1 MRYGAIPIVRKT
13 GGMYVLQ
20 LLSLNHYSPLPSN
33 SLHSAYTRM
42 KWAQDLT
49 DLSCVPQ
56 GSTTLSLTWTMTRNG
71 PGLEA
76 LSQTGSALM
85 ELTTMVST
93 MLWIG
98 TQSHRACFSEL
109 SNSILIVAPSWWCSI
124 SGRSLLGSTPGT
136 GSTPSARGSWS
147 RTGHG
152 TGLPWTTSSFTI
164 RRPNFEKLTNDAC
177 CRMQPS
183 TFCRL
188 LGWALLYRN
197 IAHPREA
204 DIVRFRIMVLRAC
217 MFVSSTSTL
226 STLS

>member
-1 MRYGAIPIVRKT
+1 MS
-13 GGMYVLQ
+13 VLQ

-33 SLHSAYTRM
+33 SLHSAHTGM

-49 DLSCVPQ
+49 DLSRVPQ

-109 SNSILIVAPSWWCSI
+109 GNSILIIAPSWWCSI
-124 SGRSLLGSTPGT
+124 FRAISAWFD
-136 GSTPSARGSWS
+136 ARGWFHSLCKRVMEQDWSWN
-147 RTGHG
+147 
-152 TGLPWTTSSFTI
+152 
-164 RRPNFEKLTNDAC
+164 RP
-177 CRMQPS
+177 
-183 TFCRL
+183 
-188 LGWALLYRN
+188 ALDYIELYRSASKLWEPN
-197 IAHPREA
+197 HMAIVWSQQRRWRPGEA
-204 DIVRFRIMVLRAC
+204 KHEKEWRWMEVKAMEECRWHVRGTRWRLKRGEVE
-217 MFVSSTSTL
+217 SS
-226 STLS
+226 

>member
-13 GGMYVLQ
+13 GGMSVLQ

-33 SLHSAYTRM
+33 SLHSGYTRM

-152 TGLPWTTSSFTI
+152 TGLPWTTSSSTD
-164 RRPNFEKLTNDAC
+164 RLPNCENPTTWRSCDHNKGDGGPEKLSMRRNEG
-177 CRMQPS
+177 
-183 TFCRL
+183 
-188 LGWALLYRN
+188 GWRSRQWRSAGGMWG
-197 IAHPREA
+197 AQGGG
-204 DIVRFRIMVLRAC
+204 
-217 MFVSSTSTL
+217 
-226 STLS
+226 